1 MRALLRK
8 NMAYQARNRGTNCC
22 MVLLPVFFCGLLA
35 ALQYFINLQLS
46 NRDNSC
52 GCKCVE
58 CCVDSFDPALGG
70 ERSECYKATAAKP
83 CPLGGRYRECR
94 EWDDD
99 VCGLE
104 YSKPEQMWYCSID
117 HPAPVPPLMQFPYPT
132 TSEGDRD
139 DAGDVTDRFPT
150 PNVAPVMYAGRD
162 RAFATKLAGKLIYE
176 VPAGVKRGIGM
187 LMELW
192 KHEERGEEQ
201 PGWFTPNDTA
211 ALQAVEGMAAAAEAA
226 VGAMTIT
233 TEAYPLITYYGEEN
247 SRFRLL
253 QKNCTGVETI
263 HDMPLGGGVNQSV
276 DCMPYELLEMAGA
289 EAIDDTV
296 FCAFPQALCGGQQK
310 ATEYVGA
317 WNFKD
322 SSASKLAVDITVNDT
337 NSLEGERGPP
347 STLRLPKVVN
357 MATQA
362 FVRETLGED
371 YEVLLV
377 GSREMPKPAGRCAAP
392 PLPTPPGG
400 RPLKARSAPMRGWR
414 GQRGGAPGL
423 TRFPCPALG

>member
-8 NMAYQARNRGTNCC
+8 NLAYQARNRGTNCC

-35 ALQYFINLQLS
+35 ALQYFINYQLS

-58 CCVDSFDPALGG
+58 CCVDSFDPVLGG
-70 ERSECYKATAAKP
+70 ERAECYKATAAKP

-150 PNVAPVMYAGRD
+150 PNVAPVMYTGRD

-176 VPAGVKRGIGM
+176 LPAGLRRTIGM

-201 PGWFTPNDTA
+201 PGWFSPNDTA
-211 ALQAVEGMAAAAEAA
+211 ADQVVEGMAAAAEAA

-233 TEAYPLITYYGEEN
+233 TEAYPLITYYAEEN

-263 HDMPLGGGVNQSV
+263 HDVPLGGGANQSV

-289 EAIDDTV
+289 EAIDDTL

-310 ATEYVGA
+310 ATEYIGA

-322 SSASKLAVDITVNDT
+322 SSASKLALDITVNNT
-337 NSLEGERGPP
+337 NSLEGGTRGGPP
-347 STLRLPKVVN
+347 SNLRLPKVVN

-392 PLPTPPGG
+392 LPIPPCG
-400 RPLKARSAPMRGWR
+400 RLLNARSAPMRGAVVVVGTAR
-414 GQRGGAPGL
+414 D
-423 TRFPCPALG
+423 